1 MLQAEFFSTNAVS
14 VCENLSFYFSSGPKF
29 GSDTGTEV
37 RIHSGSE
44 TGFGSDQTKRTEA
57 FPYLR
62 PFSPRT
68 FCVLVAMMMISVLV
82 GVTRTSTP
90 LYPSSASSRVNSSF
104 SSAYAQHYLEHD
116 YTEHTL
122 LLSVAD
128 PDPGSGAFL
137 TPGSGMGFFP
147 DPGSQDHILKSFDNF
162 FGKKFYNS
170 LKIGPNFF
178 FGTSKLII

>member
-1 MLQAEFFSTNAVS
+1 MWIRIRFWKSFGSKSGLGARRHFAIILLKKFVLLMLQAEFFSTNA

-29 GSDTGTEV
+29 GSDTGTGV

-44 TGFGSDQTKRTEA
+44 TDFGSDQTKRTEA

-104 SSAYAQHYLEHD
+104 SSAYAQHYLEQD

-122 LLSVAD
+122 LLVLRIRIRD
-128 PDPGSGAFL
+128 PVPF
-137 TPGSGMGFFP
+137 
-147 DPGSQDHILKSFDNF
+147 
-162 FGKKFYNS
+162 
-170 LKIGPNFF
+170 
-178 FGTSKLII
+178 